1 MHQKPS
7 KWMTLWFLKEWEY
20 LSPSLYYITARH
32 IGRILKCSNLSG
44 ICVFTLLVTLFDPF
58 SYLFLLHFC
67 SFTPEEKIKRP
78 QLCHM
83 PFGWGPRNCIGMRF
97 ALIEAKMA
105 LAAILKD
112 YKFVQT
118 ADTEVGR
125 NDQPLFMVL
134 CMYMYIV
141 QKYSHRTQNIWS
153 WFSTKPFK
161 VGDLTSLPFE
171 LSCIYLYCTLYVGMV
186 EELRLKPC
194 YSDYMYILL
203 WCRVSMLI
211 NSCWDLQILKIIMSM
226 Y

>member
-1 MHQKPS
+1 MKVLIPIIILHHSKAYWEDPEVFKP
-7 KWMTLWFLKEWEY
+7 ERY
-20 LSPSLYYITARH
+20 LCFH
-32 IGRILKCSNLSG
+32 
-44 ICVFTLLVTLFDPF
+44 LVGLFDPF

-97 ALIEAKMA
+97 ALMEAKMA

-203 WCRVSMLI
+203 
-211 NSCWDLQILKIIMSM
+211 
-226 Y
+226 